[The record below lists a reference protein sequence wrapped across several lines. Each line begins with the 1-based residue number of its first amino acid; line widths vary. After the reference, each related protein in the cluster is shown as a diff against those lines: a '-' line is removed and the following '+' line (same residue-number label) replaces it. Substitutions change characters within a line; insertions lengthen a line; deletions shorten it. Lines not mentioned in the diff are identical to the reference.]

1 MDERGRNLVS
11 QEDLKAGM
19 YLRQLDIKNFR
30 SCYDVKIEFRPDI
43 TLLVGENNSGKSNVV
58 EALRLATTPLNRRA
72 TRWFDEPD
80 LSHGCE
86 AEEAQFRATYDGL
99 TTAQRAYYVAALDV
113 ATDQAVYTTTYKR
126 DEARQQMRPT
136 VTAGPVDGPDAEPE
150 KRDQIAHVYLAPL
163 RDAQRELDSSDG
175 NRLLRI
181 IRYLT
186 GEDEQE
192 AFRAQAN
199 ESFMKLKDHP
209 VLTAT
214 TAEIQGHLGELTDS
228 VRGQTV
234 EVTFAEYELHR
245 LARSLRV
252 KMAEAGIPP
261 ADLTESGLGYANL
274 LFIATV
280 ILELRNAQH
289 MELTLFLVEEPE
301 AHLHPQLQA
310 VLLDYLREQ
319 AEASLK
325 DDTQGPAGRIQ
336 VVASTHSPNLASSVG
351 IENVVAL
358 RTGVDKETVQDDKG
372 QERGLLR
379 RKTQALPLAKIPL
392 SDAERRKIDQYLDAT
407 RAGLLFA
414 RRVILVEG
422 IAEAVLLPVIARHC
436 VFGGEDQAKQRR
448 DFHGVTIINV
458 GSVDFAPY
466 ITLLLSEVNGC
477 RLLDKLTVIT
487 DRDPDVPKEKKTQ
500 EGEVGSSQGEAREPT
515 TVLADA
521 DTAEGDAEPEE
532 DDEDTPVNNRKER
545 LTDHAES
552 IGAADYLVIAEAPHT
567 LEADLL
573 TPEANEPVLK
583 AAFLKQKTRSRKTW
597 QDILGNEQGR
607 AWGFYLKLRNHKK
620 FIGKGEFAH
629 DVALAIESGETFVAP
644 DYLTHAI
651 QDVLADT
658 LGEAR

>member
-1 MDERGRNLVS
+1 MS
-11 QEDLKAGM
+11 QKKPKAGM
-19 YLRQLDIKNFR
+19 YLRQLDVRNFR
-30 SCYDVKIEFRPDI
+30 SCYDIRVEFRPGI
-43 TLLVGENNSGKSNVV
+43 TLLVGENNSGKSNIV
-58 EALRLATTPLNRRA
+58 EAIRLATTPLNRRA
-72 TRWFDEPD
+72 TRWFDESD
-80 LSHGCE
+80 LSHGRE
-86 AEEAQFRATYDGL
+86 AEKAQFRAMYDGL
-99 TTAQRAYYVAALDV
+99 SAAQRAHYIAALDV
-113 ATDQAVYTTTYKR
+113 ETNQAAYTTTYKR

-136 VTAGPVDGPDAEPE
+136 VTAGPADGPDAEPD

-186 GEDEQE
+186 EEDEQE

-199 ESFMKLKDHP
+199 ESFTKLKDHP

-214 TAEIQGHLGELTDS
+214 TQEIQGHLGELTDS

-252 KMAEAGIPP
+252 KMAEEGIPP

-336 VVASTHSPNLASSVG
+336 VIASTHSPNLASSVG

-358 RTGVDKETVQDDKG
+358 RTRVDKETAQDDEGREK
-372 QERGLLR
+372 EVKR
-379 RKTQALPLAKIPL
+379 RRTQVLPLAKIEL
-392 SDAERRKIDQYLDAT
+392 SRAERRKINQYLDAT

-436 VFGGEDQAKQRR
+436 VFGGDDQAKQRR
-448 DFHGVTIINV
+448 DFQGVTIINV

-487 DRDPDVPKEKKTQ
+487 DGDPDVPKEKTV
-500 EGEVGSSQGEAREPT
+500 EGEAEHGQGDAQELAAVPTEAGFSEDATEEDEPE
-515 TVLADA
+515 DEDD
-521 DTAEGDAEPEE
+521 DTA
-532 DDEDTPVNNRKER
+532 VNNRKDR
-545 LTDHAES
+545 LTAHAAS
-552 IGAADYLVIAEAPHT
+552 IGAEAHLHVAEAPHT

-573 TPEANEPVLK
+573 SPEANEPVLN
-583 AAFLKQKTRSRKTW
+583 AAFLRQKPRSKKRW
-597 QDILGNEQGR
+597 QEILGNERGR
-607 AWGFYLKLRNHKK
+607 AWGFYLKLRKHKK

-629 DVALAIESGETFVAP
+629 DVALAIESGETFEAP
-644 DYLTHAI
+644 PYLTDAI
-651 QDVLADT
+651 QGVLADT
-658 LGEAR
+658 SGEAR

>member
-1 MDERGRNLVS
+1 
-11 QEDLKAGM
+11 M
-19 YLRQLDIKNFR
+19 YLRQLGIRNFR
-30 SCYDVKIEFRPDI
+30 SCYDIEVDFRPGI
-43 TLLVGENNSGKSNVV
+43 TLLVGENNSGKSNVI
-58 EALRLATTPLNRRA
+58 EALRLATTPLNRRT
-72 TRWFDEPD
+72 TRWFDESD
-80 LSHGCE
+80 LSHGREGQE
-86 AEEAQFRATYDGL
+86 ARFRAAYDGL
-99 TTAQRAYYVAALDV
+99 SAAQRAHYIAALDV
-113 ATDQAVYTTTYKR
+113 GTGQAAYTTTYKR
-126 DEARQQMRPT
+126 DESRQQMRPA
-136 VTAGPVDGPDAEPE
+136 VTAGPVDGPDAEPD

-186 GEDEQE
+186 EEDDQE

-199 ESFMKLKDHP
+199 ESFTKLKDHP

-214 TAEIQGHLGELTDS
+214 TSEIQGHLGELTDS

-261 ADLTESGLGYANL
+261 ADLTDSGLGYANL

-319 AEASLK
+319 AEASLR

-336 VVASTHSPNLASSVG
+336 VIASTHSPNLASSVG

-358 RTGVDKETVQDDKG
+358 RTQVAMETVENDQGKV
-372 QERGLLR
+372 EEAPR
-379 RKTQALPLAKIPL
+379 RKTQALPLAKIGL
-392 SDAERRKIDQYLDAT
+392 ADAERRKINQYLDAT

-458 GSVDFAPY
+458 GSVDFTPY
-466 ITLLLSEVNGC
+466 ITLLLAEVNGC
-477 RLLDKLTVIT
+477 RLLDTLTVIT
-487 DRDPDVPKEKKTQ
+487 DRDPDVPKEKKAE
-500 EGEVGSSQGEAREPT
+500 EGETEAGQDEAQEPA
-515 TVLADA
+515 VVP
-521 DTAEGDAEPEE
+521 AEGDSAGEDGEPEE
-532 DDEDTPVNNRKER
+532 DEPEDDDDDTAVSNRRDR
-545 LTDHAES
+545 LTAHAAS
-552 IGAADYLVIAEAPHT
+552 IGAADRLIVAEAPHT

-583 AAFLKQKTRSRKTW
+583 AAFLKQKPRSKKKW
-597 QDILGNEQGR
+597 QAILDNERGR
-607 AWGFYLKLRNHKK
+607 AWGFYLKLRKHKR

-644 DYLTHAI
+644 DYLADAI
-651 QDVLADT
+651 QGVLADASS
-658 LGEAR
+658 EAR